1 MQIEFYQNL
10 TKLTDK
16 NHHSLEQ
23 KILDIYPTCMEKLI
37 FADGHI
43 SGEGGSVQTFARNVL
58 KVFYK
63 SP

>member
-23 KILDIYPTCMEKLI
+23 KILHNNYISNLYGKLI
-37 FADGHI
+37 FADLVTYQGR
-43 SGEGGSVQTFARNVL
+43 VA
-58 KVFYK
+58 VFK
-63 SP
+63 PLLEMF